1 MRRTV
6 VISKSH
12 IEQEFKRIKD
22 KFYGKLITNKVDQ
35 AFVLKNYFN
44 VERMYVNDTLDENRN
59 GKSIYIVYKDG
70 SEEQVS
76 VSNILKKS

>member
-44 VERMYVNDTLDENRN
+44 VERMYVDDTLDENRN

-70 SEEQVS
+70 REEQIR
-76 VSNILKKS
+76 VSNILKNS

>member
-1 MRRTV
+1 
-6 VISKSH
+6 
-12 IEQEFKRIKD
+12 
-22 KFYGKLITNKVDQ
+22 
-35 AFVLKNYFN
+35 
-44 VERMYVNDTLDENRN
+44 MYVNDTLDENRN